1 MGDWTHSQSP
11 ADLHTQTERVTDV
24 MVMISSCKKERHLLD
39 RDYKYES
46 LRIYLYKL
54 SQHSN
59 GESLGRRL
67 QM

>member
-24 MVMISSCKKERHLLD
+24 MMMISSCKKERHLLD

-46 LRIYLYKL
+46 LYTCTSFL
-54 SQHSN
+54 STVM
-59 GESLGRRL
+59 GKV
-67 QM
+67 